1 METRGLCYI
10 CLGEDADS
18 TDHVIPKCLFTKP
31 PRDLLQLPAHQ
42 RCHGGLNEGW
52 LRNLLVPLAA
62 GSPSQ
67 SAAALY
73 SGSVWR
79 AFANDIGL
87 RRQTLAGLVRAEDVY
102 SPGGVYLGTA
112 PALRFDGRRVY
123 PSLEK
128 MLRGLYLHRTGRPL
142 ARDAVFKWRPNPI
155 EYGRLAEYFQASAP
169 GLCYGDV
176 FDSRFLFAKAT
187 GLDASV
193 WWLRFYRGPVFRCF
207 VTSPVLALAPTA

>member
-18 TDHVIPKCLFTKP
+18 TDHVIPKCLFTEP
-31 PRDLLQLPAHQ
+31 PTDLLQLRAHQ
-42 RCHGGLNEGW
+42 HCHGGLNEGW

-62 GSPSQ
+62 GSPSH

-73 SGSVWR
+73 AGPVWR
-79 AFANDIGL
+79 AFANDAGL

-102 SPGGVYLGTA
+102 SPGGVYLRTA
-112 PALRFDGRRVY
+112 PALHFDGARVY

-128 MLRGLYLHRTGRPL
+128 MVRGLYFNRTGRLL
-142 ARDAVFKWRPNPI
+142 ARDALFKWGANPI
-155 EYGRLAEYFQASAP
+155 EYGKLVEYFQASAP

-176 FDSRFLFAKAT
+176 FESRFLFARAT
-187 GLDASV
+187 GLGASV
-193 WWLRFYRGPVFRCF
+193 WWLRFYHGPVFRCF
-207 VTSPVLALAPTA
+207 VTSSMLARAPTA